1 MKAEHRH
8 QLHTNVL
15 ADRMG
20 RVLQGMK
27 SAPKTTSTLIW
38 VFVLLAL
45 GTFAVWRYAASST
58 LKDRSQLW
66 TRVDEITHDSSLWN
80 RVDRDSKEPLGAL
93 KLQELAVENAGTI
106 PVRAARFELARWHLR
121 QGMEALTGSV
131 RSDALPHLKRSKELY
146 TELVPQCVDVPL
158 LTQEAMMGMGT
169 AEEALAGLVESA
181 PAVDGSDAAS
191 SEPGKEERPAG
202 SLKKAVEYYR
212 DLASKHPQS
221 ILGKKA
227 AERANELEQQTS
239 QVEQFYAAANQ
250 KPALKAIP
258 PIPIK

>member
-27 SAPKTTSTLIW
+27 SAPKSTSTLVW
-38 VFVLLAL
+38 VFVLVALA
-45 GTFAVWRYAASST
+45 TFAVWQYAASST
-58 LKDRSQLW
+58 VKDRSQLW
-66 TRVDEITHDSSLWN
+66 TRVDEITHDPSLWT

-93 KLQELAVENAGTI
+93 KLNELAVENAGTI

-121 QGMEALTGSV
+121 HGLDALTGSV
-131 RSDALPHLKRSKELY
+131 RSDALPHLKKSKELY
-146 TELVPQCVDVPL
+146 GELVPQCIDVPL
-158 LTQEAMMGMGT
+158 LAQEALMGMAT
-169 AEEALAGLVESA
+169 AEEALAGVMEAS
-181 PAVDGSDAAS
+181 PAAENAEAAD
-191 SEPGKEERPAG
+191 SEQAKEERPAG
-202 SLKKAVEYYR
+202 SLQKAIEYYR
-212 DLASKHPQS
+212 DLAGRYPHS

-239 QVEQFYAAANQ
+239 QIEQFYAAGNQ
-250 KPALKAIP
+250 KAAPKATP
-258 PIPIK
+258 PLPIK